1 MKDVCCTQ
9 CCRVTP
15 DIEMLL
21 LATVKFES
29 HGHSKGA
36 LNTIMLHGN
45 GTYASLY
52 LKWAQQVD
60 QHLTSHQAWFTRST

>member
-1 MKDVCCTQ
+1 MKDMCCTQ

-15 DIEMLL
+15 DIQMLL

-45 GTYASLY
+45 GTYA
-52 LKWAQQVD
+52 
-60 QHLTSHQAWFTRST
+60 QAEDPTRTTPLFI